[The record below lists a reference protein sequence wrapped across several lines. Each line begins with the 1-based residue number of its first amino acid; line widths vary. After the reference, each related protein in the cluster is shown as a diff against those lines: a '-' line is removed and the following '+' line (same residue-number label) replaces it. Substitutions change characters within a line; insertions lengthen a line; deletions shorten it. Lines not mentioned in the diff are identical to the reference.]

1 MAISFSYLL
10 AFLSWHLYEKHF
22 LRLKTAFPSGRILS
36 VSNEST
42 EPLTFCQDSPEKD
55 RPALPDKFVG

>member
-1 MAISFSYLL
+1 
-10 AFLSWHLYEKHF
+10 LSWHLYEKHF